1 MRKNKEKIE
10 VYVLSDTKKILK
22 SKADLMGITMSEL
35 IKRMLEEYLK

>member
-10 VYVLSDTKKILK
+10 VYLLPDIKKMLRT
-22 SKADLMGITMSEL
+22 KADLMGITMSEL

>member
-10 VYVLSDTKKILK
+10 VYLLVDMKKMLK
-22 SKADLMGITMSEL
+22 SKADLLGITMSEL